1 MALTATQIGLA
12 RIAHRLERSN
22 DLNRLLA
29 EIGEAK
35 YVLIGE
41 ASHGTS
47 DFYAWRAA
55 LSRRL
60 IREKNFNFVA
70 VEGDWPPCYEVN
82 RYVKNYFY
90 TETPAEEVLNV
101 FERWPSWMWA
111 NKEVAR
117 FITWLKD
124 HNLNLPKDKRAGF
137 YGLDVY
143 SLWESLENVLDYLT
157 IKYPELL
164 PEVSKIFR
172 CFEPYVGNEYGY
184 ARASAIMPKSCED
197 EVIGLLVKLQK
208 RHREA
213 PHVADAEEKFN
224 AEQNARV
231 AVNAERYY
239 RATMLGSDESWNVRD
254 SHMVK
259 TLYEI
264 ASRYG
269 EKAKGIVW
277 AHNTHVGDARY
288 TDMGSAG
295 MVNVGQLVREQ
306 SSRENVFIVGFGT
319 YEGTVIAGKY
329 WDAPQE
335 IMPVPRAI
343 PSSWEADLH
352 HYIGEDALLLSH
364 ELKDVEGSHRP
375 RGHRAVGVV
384 YSPEQERGNYVPSV
398 LPDRYDSFMHIERS
412 SALHPI
418 HPEHPPA
425 GELPDTFPF
434 AF

>member
-1 MALTATQIGLA
+1 MVLTATQIGLA
-12 RIAHRLERSN
+12 RIAHRLRRSN

-47 DFYAWRAA
+47 DFYAWRSAI
-55 LSRRL
+55 SRRL

-90 TETPAEEVLNV
+90 TKTPAEEVLNV
-101 FERWPSWMWA
+101 FKRWPSWMWA
-111 NKEVAR
+111 NKEVGL
-117 FITWLKD
+117 FIAWLKEY
-124 HNLNLPKDKRAGF
+124 NSNLPKDKRVGF

-143 SLWESLENVLDYLT
+143 SLWESLENVMDYLT

-164 PEVSKIFR
+164 PEASKIFR
-172 CFEPYVGNEYGY
+172 CFEPYIGNEYSY
-184 ARASAIMPKSCED
+184 AQAAALTPKSCED
-197 EVIGLLVKLQK
+197 EVVNLLVKLRK

-213 PHVADAEEKFN
+213 PHSADLEEKFN

-239 RATMLGSDESWNVRD
+239 RSTLSGSDESWNVRD
-254 SHMVK
+254 RHMVN

-264 ASRYG
+264 TKRYG
-269 EKAKGIVW
+269 ENSKGIVW
-277 AHNTHVGDARY
+277 AHNTHVGDAGY
-288 TDMGSAG
+288 TDMAAAG

-306 SSRENVFIVGFGT
+306 SGREDVFIIGFGS
-319 YEGTVIAGKY
+319 YEGTVVAGKY
-329 WDAPQE
+329 WDSPQE
-335 IMPVPRAI
+335 VMSVPPATTY
-343 PSSWEADLH
+343 SWEADFH
-352 HYIGEDALLLSH
+352 HYIGEDSLYLSR
-364 ELKDVEGSHRP
+364 ELKDVEGSRNP
-375 RGHRAVGVV
+375 RGHRAIGVV
-384 YSPEQERGNYVPSV
+384 YNPQQERGNYVPSV
-398 LPDRYDSFMHIERS
+398 LPERYDSFMHIERS

-418 HPEHPPA
+418 HPEYPPED
-425 GELPDTFPF
+425 ELPDTFPF
-434 AF
+434 TF